1 MTFSSTDP
9 RVADERVRS
18 RARLGRLVAALLL
31 GLAAVTGAALEST
44 SSLLTD
50 QDTVNIGV
58 TTAPDFASTPTPTA
72 TPAPTTAP
80 APIAALASIAAP
92 ATVVTPTPTA
102 TPTQNASPSTRRK
115 VRG

>member
-1 MTFSSTDP
+1 MTSSSTDP

-18 RARLGRLVAALLL
+18 GARLGRLVAALLL

-72 TPAPTTAP
+72 TPAP
-80 APIAALASIAAP
+80 IAALASIAAP
-92 ATVVTPTPTA
+92 ASVATPTA
-102 TPTQNASPSTRRK
+102 TPTLDAASSTTRK
-115 VRG
+115 GRG

>member
-1 MTFSSTDP
+1 MTSSSTDP

-50 QDTVNIGV
+50 QDTVDIGV

-72 TPAPTTAP
+72 TPV
-80 APIAALASIAAP
+80 PIAALASIAAP
-92 ATVVTPTPTA
+92 ASVATPTA
-102 TPTQNASPSTRRK
+102 TPTLDAASSTNRK
-115 VRG
+115 GRG